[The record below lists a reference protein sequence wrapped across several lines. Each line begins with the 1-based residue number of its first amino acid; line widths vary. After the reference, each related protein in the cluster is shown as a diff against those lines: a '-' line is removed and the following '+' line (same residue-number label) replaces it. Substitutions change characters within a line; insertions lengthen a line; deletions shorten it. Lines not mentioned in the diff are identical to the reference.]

1 MGNIAEIFEEIEND
15 MNDFFEHID
24 SIIEEGAE
32 EPIILSPMTDEEVE
46 ELEMRAELAFGI

>member
-15 MNDFFEHID
+15 MNDFFEYMD

-32 EPIILSPMTDEEVE
+32 EPIILSPMTDEEAE
-46 ELEMRAELAFGI
+46 HLEMKAELSVGI

>member
-15 MNDFFEHID
+15 MNDFFEYMD

-46 ELEMRAELAFGI
+46 DLEMRAELSVGI

>member
-15 MNDFFEHID
+15 MNDFFEYMD

-32 EPIILSPMTDEEVE
+32 EPIILSPTTDEEVE
-46 ELEMRAELAFGI
+46 DWKMRAELSVGI

>member
-15 MNDFFEHID
+15 MNDFFEYMD

-46 ELEMRAELAFGI
+46 ALEMRAELSVGI